1 MDKPTRIFACVIRQF
16 IPIYPLRIAFMH
28 VHFGETFFPYTTEK
42 IAYPT
47 KITLWVTFHML
58 LTFGKYESLTYYG
71 TLQCITPH
79 TLSTIGMS
87 WGLYVVC
94 EFRSAPVYGIDPLSP
109 AGGR

>member
-1 MDKPTRIFACVIRQF
+1 
-16 IPIYPLRIAFMH
+16 
-28 VHFGETFFPYTTEK
+28 
-42 IAYPT
+42 
-47 KITLWVTFHML
+47 ML

-71 TLQCITPH
+71 TPQCITPH